1 MYTPFF
7 YGTKSV
13 AFSNLKKETVAFQ
26 IWSAQHTKF
35 GRQSK
40 SENLV
45 RKKLKGGR
53 RKFLISLT
61 FFFNLGILFFRKK
74 SSMPLVCP
82 KNKQLEGGNGC
93 FLFSF
98 VCWIRWY
105 VFFKKSTHIKS
116 VALKSIWKIENLRE
130 KVISHPYNMSN
141 LDKFSS
147 VTTMIVVVTHDIT
160 SMGFE

>member
-1 MYTPFF
+1 MVLCSYETLITFQEFGLLTTQP
-7 YGTKSV
+7 GPTRTS
-13 AFSNLKKETVAFQ
+13 SPKKAMF
-26 IWSAQHTKF
+26 
-35 GRQSK
+35 
-40 SENLV
+40 
-45 RKKLKGGR
+45 KGGR

>member
-1 MYTPFF
+1 MMKITPPCI
-7 YGTKSV
+7 GIWLVSGWMV
-13 AFSNLKKETVAFQ
+13 GLLESNGEFQ
-26 IWSAQHTKF
+26 SLL
-35 GRQSK
+35 
-40 SENLV
+40 LV
-45 RKKLKGGR
+45 KGGR

-105 VFFKKSTHIKS
+105 VFFKKSTHRKS